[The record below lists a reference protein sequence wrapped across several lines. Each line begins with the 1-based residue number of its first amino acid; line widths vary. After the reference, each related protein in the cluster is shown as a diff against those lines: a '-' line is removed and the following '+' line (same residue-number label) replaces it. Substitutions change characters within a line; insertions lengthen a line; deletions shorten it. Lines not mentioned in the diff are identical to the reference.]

1 MTAAAYLF
9 LTVAVVCISGIV
21 ALRMWIDYKPDM
33 AEPSEANYS
42 TYSSTE
48 TRES

>member
-1 MTAAAYLF
+1 MSTAAYLF
-9 LTVAVVCISGIV
+9 CTVAVVCVSGIV
-21 ALRMWIDYKPDM
+21 ALRMWIDYRLDM

-42 TYSSTE
+42 TYSNTE